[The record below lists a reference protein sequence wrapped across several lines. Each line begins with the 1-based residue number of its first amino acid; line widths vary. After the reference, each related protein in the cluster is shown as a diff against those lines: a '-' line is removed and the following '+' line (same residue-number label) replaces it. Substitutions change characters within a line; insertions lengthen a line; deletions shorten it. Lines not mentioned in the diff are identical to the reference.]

1 MELRELGKTGLKIT
15 PLGLGLAEISRQDRM
30 GGDVS
35 AASRVLHEALDN
47 GINFLDTAA
56 CYGDTEGLIG
66 EAVSRR
72 RDEYVLAT
80 KAGHSV
86 GDAPGESWTTET
98 IEHSIDRSLRRL
110 QTDYV
115 DIVQLHSCDVEVLE
129 RGDVIDAVV
138 RAREAGKTRFVSF
151 SGDNEAAKWAVESGV
166 FATLQTSY
174 NVAEQH
180 ARTKGLFDMAK
191 AAGMGVILKRPVAN
205 GAWWK
210 DESPYPYADE
220 YFRRSQLMKAVG
232 AFEHDLDDKV
242 LLVTGFALAE
252 PAVTTIITG
261 THNVDHLKSNID
273 LVSNHL
279 PIPDDTVWELHE
291 RFEEVEDDWRQLT

>member
-1 MELRELGKTGLKIT
+1 MKLRELGKTGLKIT

-35 AASRVLHEALDN
+35 AGATVLNEALDN

-56 CYGDTEGLIG
+56 CYADTEALIG
-66 EAVSRR
+66 ETVSHR

-80 KAGHSV
+80 KAGHAV
-86 GDAPGESWTTET
+86 GDAPGESWERET
-98 IEHSIDRSLRRL
+98 IEHSIDRSLRL
-110 QTDYV
+110 LKTDYV
-115 DIVQLHSCDVEVLE
+115 DIVQLHSCDVDVLE
-129 RGDVIDAVV
+129 RGDAIDAVV

-151 SGDNEAAKWAVESGV
+151 SGDNEAAKWAVKSGV

-174 NVAEQH
+174 NVVEQH
-180 ARTKGLFDMAK
+180 ARTKGVFDMAQ

-210 DESPYPYADE
+210 EESPYPYADE
-220 YFRRSQLMKAVG
+220 YFRRSQQMKAEG
-232 AFEHDLDDKV
+232 PFEHDLDDQV

-273 LVSNHL
+273 LVANHL
-279 PIPDDTVWELHE
+279 PIADATVRELHE
-291 RFEEVEDDWRQLT
+291 RFEQAEDDWRQLT

>member
-1 MELRELGKTGLKIT
+1 MELRELGRTGLKIT
-15 PLGLGLAEISRQDRM
+15 PLGLGLAEISRQDKM
-30 GGDVS
+30 GGDISS
-35 AASRVLHEALDN
+35 AATVLNEALDN

-56 CYGDTEGLIG
+56 CYGDTEALIG
-66 EAVSRR
+66 ETVSHR

-80 KAGHSV
+80 KAGHAV
-86 GDAPGESWTTET
+86 ADAPGESWTRET
-98 IEHSIDRSLRRL
+98 IEHSIDRSLRLL

-115 DIVQLHSCDVEVLE
+115 DIVQLHTCDVEVLE
-129 RGDVIDAVV
+129 QGDVIDALV
-138 RAREAGKTRFVSF
+138 RAREAGKTRFASY
-151 SGDNEAAKWAVESGV
+151 SGDNDAAKWAVESGI

-174 NVAEQH
+174 NLVDQH
-180 ARTKGLFDMAK
+180 ARTKGLFDMAQ

-205 GAWWK
+205 GTWWK

-220 YFRRSQLMKAVG
+220 YSRRSQAMRAAG
-232 AFEHDLDDKV
+232 PFEHEPEDKV

-273 LVSNHL
+273 LVTNHL
-279 PIPDDTVWELHE
+279 PIPEDTVRELHR
-291 RFEEVEDDWRQLT
+291 RFEQVEDDWRQLT

>member
-80 KAGHSV
+80 KAGHAV
-86 GDAPGESWTTET
+86 GDAPGESWTPET
-98 IEHSIDRSLRRL
+98 IEHSIDRSLRLL

-115 DIVQLHSCDVEVLE
+115 DIVQLHSCDVDVLE
-129 RGDVIDAVV
+129 RGDVIEAAV

-151 SGDNEAAKWAVESGV
+151 SGDNEAAKWAIRSGI

-180 ARTKGLFDMAK
+180 ARTKGLFDMAEE
-191 AAGMGVILKRPVAN
+191 AGMGVILKRPVAN

-220 YFRRSQLMKAVG
+220 YFRRSQLMKAAG
-232 AFEHDLDDKV
+232 PFEHELDDKV

-279 PIPDDTVWELHE
+279 PIPDDTVRELHE
-291 RFEEVEDDWRQLT
+291 RFEQVEDDWRQLT

>member
-1 MELRELGKTGLKIT
+1 MELREFGKTGLKIT

-35 AASRVLHEALDN
+35 AAANVLNQALDN

-56 CYGDTEGLIG
+56 CYGDTEALMG
-66 EAVSRR
+66 ETVSHR

-80 KAGHSV
+80 KAGHAV
-86 GDAPGESWTTET
+86 GDATGESWTPET
-98 IEHSIDRSLRRL
+98 IEHSIDRSLRLL

-115 DIVQLHSCDVEVLE
+115 DIVQLHSCDVDVLE
-129 RGDVIDAVV
+129 RGDVIEAVV
-138 RAREAGKTRFVSF
+138 RAQEAGKTRFVSF
-151 SGDNEAAKWAVESGV
+151 SGDNEAAKWAVESGI

-174 NVAEQH
+174 NVVEQH
-180 ARTKGLFDMAK
+180 ARTKGLFDMAQ
-191 AAGMGVILKRPVAN
+191 AADMGVILKRPVAN

-220 YFRRSQLMKAVG
+220 YFRRSQVMKAAG
-232 AFEHDLDDKV
+232 PFEHDLDDKV
-242 LLVTGFALAE
+242 RLVTGFALAE

-273 LVSNHL
+273 LVANHL
-279 PIPDDTVWELHE
+279 PIPNDTVRELHQ
-291 RFEEVEDDWRQLT
+291 RFEQVEDDWRQLT

>member
-1 MELRELGKTGLKIT
+1 MELRDFGKTGLKIA

-30 GGDVS
+30 GGDIS
-35 AASRVLHEALDN
+35 AAERVLNEALDN

-56 CYGDTEGLIG
+56 CYGDTEALIG
-66 EAVSRR
+66 EVVSHR

-80 KAGHSV
+80 KAGHAV
-86 GDAPGESWTTET
+86 GDAPDESWTRET
-98 IEHSIDRSLRRL
+98 IEHSIDRSLRLL
-110 QTDYV
+110 QTDYL
-115 DIVQLHSCDVEVLE
+115 DLVQLHSCDVEVLE
-129 RGDVIDAVV
+129 RGEAIEAVV
-138 RAREAGKTRFVSF
+138 RAREAGKTRFASF
-151 SGDNEAAKWAVESGV
+151 SGDNEAAKWAVESGI

-174 NVAEQH
+174 NIVEQH
-180 ARTKGLFDMAK
+180 ARTKGLFDMAQ

-220 YFRRSQLMKAVG
+220 YFRRSQLMKAAG
-232 AFEHDLDDKV
+232 PFEHDLDDQV

-273 LVSNHL
+273 LVANHL
-279 PIPDDTVWELHE
+279 PIPDDTVRELHQ
-291 RFEEVEDDWRQLT
+291 RFEQVEDDWRQLT

>member
-30 GGDVS
+30 GGDTS
-35 AASRVLHEALDN
+35 AAATVLNEALDN

-56 CYGDTEGLIG
+56 CYGDTEALIG
-66 EAVSRR
+66 EIVSHR

-80 KAGHSV
+80 KAGHAV
-86 GDAPGESWTTET
+86 GDAPDESWTPET
-98 IEHSIDRSLRRL
+98 IEHSIDRSLRLL

-129 RGDVIDAVV
+129 RGDVIEAVV
-138 RAREAGKTRFVSF
+138 RAREAGKTRFASF
-151 SGDNEAAKWAVESGV
+151 SGDNEAAKWAVESGI

-174 NVAEQH
+174 NVVEQH
-180 ARTKGLFDMAK
+180 ARTKGLFDMAQ
-191 AAGMGVILKRPVAN
+191 AADMGVILKRPVAN

-220 YFRRSQLMKAVG
+220 YFRRSQMMKAAG
-232 AFEHDLDDKV
+232 PFEHDLDDKV
-242 LLVTGFALAE
+242 RLVTGFALAE

-273 LVSNHL
+273 LVANHL
-279 PIPDDTVWELHE
+279 PIPDDTVRELHE
-291 RFEEVEDDWRQLT
+291 RFEQVEDDWRQLT

>member
-56 CYGDTEGLIG
+56 CYGDTEALIG
-66 EAVSRR
+66 EVVSHR

-80 KAGHSV
+80 KAGHAV
-86 GDAPGESWTTET
+86 GDAPSESWTTET
-98 IEHSIDRSLRRL
+98 IEHSIDRSLRLL

-115 DIVQLHSCDVEVLE
+115 DIVQLHSCDVDVLE

-151 SGDNEAAKWAVESGV
+151 SGDNEAAKWAVRSGI

-180 ARTKGLFDMAK
+180 ARTKGLFDMAQ

-210 DESPYPYADE
+210 NESPYPYADE
-220 YFRRSQLMKAVG
+220 YFRRSQLMKAEG
-232 AFEHDLDDKV
+232 PFEHDLDDKV

-279 PIPDDTVWELHE
+279 PIPDDTVQELHE

>member
-1 MELRELGKTGLKIT
+1 MELRELGRTGLKIS

-30 GGDVS
+30 GGDVTS
-35 AASRVLHEALDN
+35 AEKVLNEALDN

-56 CYGDTEGLIG
+56 CYGDTEALIG
-66 EAVSRR
+66 DTVSHR

-80 KAGHSV
+80 KAGHAV
-86 GDAPGESWTTET
+86 GDAPGESWTSET
-98 IEHSIDRSLRRL
+98 IRHSIDRSLRLL
-110 QTDYV
+110 QTDCV

-129 RGDVIDAVV
+129 RGDIIEALI
-138 RAREAGKTRFVSF
+138 RAREAGKTRFASF
-151 SGDNEAAKWAVESGV
+151 SGDNEAAKWAVESGI

-180 ARTKGLFDMAK
+180 ARTKGLFDMAQ

-205 GAWWK
+205 GAWWHNQ
-210 DESPYPYADE
+210 SPYPYADE
-220 YFRRSQLMKAVG
+220 YFQRSRIMKEAG
-232 AFEHDLDDKV
+232 PFKHDLDDKV

-261 THNVDHLKSNID
+261 THNVDHLKSNIE
-273 LVSNHL
+273 LVANRL
-279 PIPDDTVWELHE
+279 PIPDDTVRELHQ
-291 RFEEVEDDWRQLT
+291 RFEQVEDDWRQLT

>member
-1 MELRELGKTGLKIT
+1 MELREFGRTGLKIT

-35 AASRVLHEALDN
+35 AGAAVLNEALDN

-56 CYGDTEGLIG
+56 CYADTEALIG
-66 EAVSRR
+66 ETVSHR

-80 KAGHSV
+80 KAGHAV
-86 GDAPGESWTTET
+86 GNAPGESWARET
-98 IEHSIDRSLRRL
+98 IEHSIDRSLRLL

-129 RGDVIDAVV
+129 RGDAIDAVV

-151 SGDNEAAKWAVESGV
+151 SGDNEAAKWAVKSGI

-174 NVAEQH
+174 NVVEQH
-180 ARTKGLFDMAK
+180 ARTKGVFDMAQ

-220 YFRRSQLMKAVG
+220 YFRRSQLMKEAG
-232 AFEHDLDDKV
+232 PFEHDLDDQV

-273 LVSNHL
+273 LVANHL
-279 PIPDDTVWELHE
+279 PISDATVRELHG
-291 RFEEVEDDWRQLT
+291 RFEQVEDDWRQLT